1 MRARPTLSFRS
12 VSQSSNSLVRS
23 KVFTSRSVSVQIQ
36 IYNFVGNAWLSD
48 AQPVLC
54 SKNAV
59 KPFSANPQST
69 PCAPLSSAVTPGGVG
84 EDCLSP
90 CRAAARASCAPR
102 RKSPWVGAARRDEQR
117 RGARRAGEPGRFF
130 FGYFLLSAQ
139 KKVTSCRATPGEV
152 DVEAMALFC
161 RPSPCPASLQVFPCL
176 PVRLRGEGK
185 CSLKNKT
192 PPKRG

>member
-1 MRARPTLSFRS
+1 M
-12 VSQSSNSLVRS
+12 
-23 KVFTSRSVSVQIQ
+23 SVSVKIQ
-36 IYNFVGNAWLSD
+36 IYNSVGNAWLSD

-102 RKSPWVGAARRDEQR
+102 RKSPWVGAAWRDEQR

-161 RPSPCPASLQVFPCL
+161 RPSPCPL

-185 CSLKNKT
+185 CSLKKNPAAAGFCLKARRPYSGFAPEALT
-192 PPKRG
+192 TFAHFLISDWI

>member
-36 IYNFVGNAWLSD
+36 IYNFVDNAWLSD

-59 KPFSANPQST
+59 KPFSANPQS
-69 PCAPLSSAVTPGGVG
+69 APL
-84 EDCLSP
+84 
-90 CRAAARASCAPR
+90 CAT
-102 RKSPWVGAARRDEQR
+102 EQR

-139 KKVTSCRATPGEV
+139 KKVTSCPATPGEV

-161 RPSPCPASLQVFPCL
+161 RPSPCPL

-192 PPKRG
+192 PPKRGFVLK